1 MFKKKIVINENQVEN
16 MENVNISIKIIKNQN
31 IREMTVYS

>member
-31 IREMTVYS
+31 IR